1 MVATTGC
8 GHPKPAH
15 ATQKPTSAGGGA
27 DRICALFQC
36 KPSHRL
42 RGTTFNGPAR
52 NLETLQGGPANRR
65 RWGGGTTKHHTKQ
78 AHKRSF
84 PCDTQRPD
92 SVVKHRLGC
101 TVGHDPQADVRSDPG
116 TPRMFSG
123 AGVAVDD
130 GPIEAAAQRHL
141 QRGPRRTMR
150 LKGPS
155 SLTTKPSLASD
166 GGGAFFSNLCFTIH
180 SHFGGWLMRPNDTGT
195 QRSLSTL
202 GGNTANDRA
211 TSEDETTCRTP

>member
-1 MVATTGC
+1 MGRRHHETPHQTSTQTLLPLRYSATG
-8 GHPKPAH
+8 
-15 ATQKPTSAGGGA
+15 
-27 DRICALFQC
+27 
-36 KPSHRL
+36 L
-42 RGTTFNGPAR
+42 RGEAP
-52 NLETLQGGPANRR
+52 
-65 RWGGGTTKHHTKQ
+65 
-78 AHKRSF
+78 
-84 PCDTQRPD
+84 
-92 SVVKHRLGC
+92 LGLYG
-101 TVGHDPQADVRSDPG
+101 GHDPQADVRSDPG